1 MKKTIRQW
9 ISLLLSA
16 LLVLSFAAGTAEEA
30 GDAQRWFDLAMEA
43 YQAGDFETTLEDLRK
58 SADLGNS
65 EALNFLG
72 GMYFYGLG
80 TEPSAEK
87 AIEYFLRGVELGNP
101 AAMDWMGSM
110 YQDGTGVEQSWEKAA
125 EYYRMSA
132 DLGFYEGQILLG
144 LCFKKGTGV
153 PQSFEKAAEYFRLA
167 ADQGEPF
174 GFLNL
179 GSLYENGQG
188 VEQSWEKAAECYR
201 TAAEQGNP
209 VAQVSLGLLYE
220 QGSGVEQSWEKAAE
234 YYRLAADQAEIQQY
248 PDGLVRLARLYREGL
263 GVTRSSGKAVE
274 LYTRAAQLGSEEAQE
289 ELQKLSS
296 SGNPG
301 LAQTEGIVIPDCT
314 EKAAGTFD
322 IPETEAMDFVRNLKA
337 GWNLGNTFD
346 AKDDGPGDPNRD
358 YETYW
363 SGARTTREL
372 VHAVRE
378 AGFNL
383 FRIPVSWHNHLKDDD
398 FTIDPAWLARV
409 EEVAG
414 WALDEGM
421 YVILNIHHD
430 DGAGR
435 DYLYPDTEHY
445 AQSEKYITAIWS
457 QVAEAFAEYDE
468 HVIFESMNEP
478 RLAGTAYEWD
488 PNPAIPEVLDSMQCI
503 NRLNRKFVETVRAS
517 GGSNASRFLMIPGYC
532 GSFGGA
538 CAEVF
543 EVPADDRIIVEVH
556 AYTPYHYAL
565 DTSSPDSSFDLEKD
579 IAKQDEITAFMDN
592 LYRRHIARGV
602 PVILDEFGAL
612 KKNDGD
618 LQDRVNYTS
627 FYTAAA
633 GARGLVC
640 AWWDNAGYAGG
651 GEKFALIDRNTLTW
665 LYPDIALAIMK
676 NCPSGMPD

>member
-1 MKKTIRQW
+1 MKKTIRRW
-9 ISLLLSA
+9 ISLLLSV
-16 LLVLSFAAGTAEEA
+16 LLVLSVAAGAAEEPE
-30 GDAQRWFDLAMEA
+30 DAQRWFDLAMEA
-43 YQAGDFETTLEDLRK
+43 YQAGDIETTLEDFRK
-58 SADLGNS
+58 SADLGNG
-65 EALNFLG
+65 EALNYLG
-72 GMYFYGLG
+72 TMYFYGFG
-80 TEPSAEK
+80 VEPSTEK
-87 AIEYFLRGVELGNP
+87 AIEYFLRGVELGDP
-101 AAMDWMGSM
+101 ASMDWMGSM
-110 YQDGTGVEQSWEKAA
+110 YQEGTGVEQSDEKAA

-132 DLGFYEGQILLG
+132 DLGFFEGQILLG
-144 LCFKKGTGV
+144 LCYKKGTGV
-153 PQSFEKAAEYFRLA
+153 PQSYEKAAEYFRLA
-167 ADQGEPF
+167 ADQGEPY

-188 VEQSWEKAAECYR
+188 VEQSWEKAAEYYR
-201 TAAEQGNP
+201 TAAEQGNAA
-209 VAQVSLGLLYE
+209 AQDFLGLLYE
-220 QGSGVEQSWEKAAE
+220 QGNGVEQSWEKAAE
-234 YYRLAADQAEIQQY
+234 CYRLAADQQY
-248 PDGLVRLARLYREGL
+248 PDSLVHLARLYQEGL
-263 GVTRSSGKAVE
+263 GVTQSPGKALE
-274 LYTRAAQLGSEEAQE
+274 LYTLAAQLGSEEAQE
-289 ELQKLSS
+289 ALQKLAASDDRGPVQS
-296 SGNPG
+296 
-301 LAQTEGIVIPDCT
+301 EGIVIPDCT
-314 EKAAGTFD
+314 EGAAGTFD

-383 FRIPVSWHNHLKDDD
+383 FRIPVSWHNHLTDDD

-409 EEVAG
+409 EEVAC

-421 YVILNIHHD
+421 YVIINIHHD
-430 DGAGR
+430 DGAGK

-478 RLAGTAYEWD
+478 RLAGTAYEWNPD
-488 PNPAIPEVLDSMQCI
+488 PSVPEVLDSMQCI

-532 GSFGGA
+532 GSWGGA
-538 CAEVF
+538 CADEF
-543 EVPADDRIIVEVH
+543 ELPADDRIIVEAH

-579 IAKQDEITAFMDN
+579 TAKQDEITAFMDN
-592 LYRRHIARGV
+592 LYRRHISRGV

-633 GARGLVC
+633 GARGIVC
-640 AWWDNAGYAGG
+640 VWWDNANYTGG

-665 LYPDIALAIMK
+665 VYPDIVLAIMK
-676 NCPSGMPD
+676 NCVPGTPD